1 MAVGIVEALG
11 AGVVVRLGVGGGA
24 IGQGA
29 AGSWAGARGAEGAG
43 EGGGGGAG
51 EGFELGE
58 GVRLPAVLDFDHGV
72 GEAGFE
78 LGGELSGGLGVE
90 LGMRGT
96 FCVND
101 GTRR

>member
-1 MAVGIVEALG
+1 VAVGIVEPLG
-11 AGVVVRLGVGGGA
+11 AGMVVWLSVGGGIGEDGA
-24 IGQGA
+24 IGKGA

-43 EGGGGGAG
+43 CGGRGSAG

-78 LGGELSGGLGVE
+78 LGGELRLGV
-90 LGMRGT
+90 RG
-96 FCVND
+96 
-101 GTRR
+101 